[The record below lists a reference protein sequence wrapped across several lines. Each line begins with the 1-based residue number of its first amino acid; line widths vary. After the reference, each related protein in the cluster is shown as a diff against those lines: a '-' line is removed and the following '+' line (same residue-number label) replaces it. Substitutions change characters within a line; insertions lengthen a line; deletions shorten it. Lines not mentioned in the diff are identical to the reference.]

1 MLQSMTIHAPVHAP
15 IHPPIHDQ
23 STLQSVAKVYLS
35 THLCPLRFLSSVT
48 HSLQSINLFP
58 LWLDL
63 FLGIETETVRE
74 FILVG
79 GLQNH
84 CRW

>member
-1 MLQSMTIHAPVHAP
+1 M
-15 IHPPIHDQ
+15 
-23 STLQSVAKVYLS
+23 AKVYLS

-74 FILVG
+74 FILG
-79 GLQNH
+79 GAPKSLQVVTAAMKLKDVYSLKEKL
-84 CRW
+84 